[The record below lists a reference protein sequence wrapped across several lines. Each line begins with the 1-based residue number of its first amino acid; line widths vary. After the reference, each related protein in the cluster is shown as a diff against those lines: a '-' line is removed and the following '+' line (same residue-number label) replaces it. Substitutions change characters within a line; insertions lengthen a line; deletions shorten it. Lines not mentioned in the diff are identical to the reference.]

1 MKRSNRAPLVRRVS
15 TLVLVAVLSALVV
28 PAALASASVPAAK
41 KGCKYLKLSEVERV
55 TGKDFK
61 KGKAPTAPGPVAVC
75 GYEAASQVGTGVYLW
90 VDTTDNAERGFEG
103 AEAAFDEDGVEVD
116 GFGTNA
122 LYVGEGL
129 NTLYVLR
136 GGALVYVQYVTF
148 GDDADPA
155 TVQDAVEQL
164 TKIVLRRT

>member
-1 MKRSNRAPLVRRVS
+1 MTPSNRAPLVRRVS
-15 TLVLVAVLSALVV
+15 TLVLVAVLSCVV
-28 PAALASASVPAAK
+28 ASSTSASASVSAAK

-61 KGKAPTAPGPVAVC
+61 KGKAPTAPGPIAVC
-75 GYEAASQVGTGVYLW
+75 GYEAASEVGTGVYLW
-90 VDTTDNAERGFEG
+90 VDTTVNAERSFEG
-103 AEAAFDEDGVEVD
+103 AQSAFDEDGAAVD
-116 GFGTNA
+116 GFGKNA

-136 GGALVYVQYVTF
+136 GGTLVYVQYVTF
-148 GDDADPA
+148 GADADPA

-164 TKIVLRRT
+164 TKIVLRHT